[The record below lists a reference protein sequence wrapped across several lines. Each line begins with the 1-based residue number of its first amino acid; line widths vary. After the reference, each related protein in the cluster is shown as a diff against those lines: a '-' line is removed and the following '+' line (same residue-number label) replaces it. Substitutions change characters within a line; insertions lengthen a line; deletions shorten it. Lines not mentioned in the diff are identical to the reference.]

1 MRCFRVSCA
10 RMRTTHT
17 GTHLHQPAH
26 LPLLEHQRRRIKGR
40 RQSKAHGIGAYGQRA
55 QGHETRATRGEDP
68 CDGIRLQGMSH
79 DAARDGTGG
88 DGREGAGQRACSLRC
103 CRAGAFS
110 KLRVHVPSSRLHW
123 RSRCSSGLLEGKM
136 GRFCSE
142 LKLTSSHLSSGSSD
156 KESGQWFNIV
166 EGRTVQ
172 RFSIKIN
179 PAKMLLQRT
188 A

>member
-1 MRCFRVSCA
+1 MRSA
-10 RMRTTHT
+10 HT

-68 CDGIRLQGMSH
+68 CDGIRLQGMSR
-79 DAARDGTGG
+79 DAARDATGG

-166 EGRTVQ
+166 EGRTEQ

-179 PAKMLLQRT
+179 PAKRLLQRT

>member
-1 MRCFRVSCA
+1 MGLALMAKERRDMRHGPQEAKIHAMAFDC
-10 RMRTTHT
+10 
-17 GTHLHQPAH
+17 
-26 LPLLEHQRRRIKGR
+26 
-40 RQSKAHGIGAYGQRA
+40 RQGISRY
-55 QGHETRATRGEDP
+55 
-68 CDGIRLQGMSH
+68 
-79 DAARDGTGG
+79 AAREAAGG

-166 EGRTVQ
+166 EGRTEQ